1 MDMKRVLLSFVVLL
15 MCSALAL
22 GQNVNK
28 IYMPESIG
36 DVRQEVVIPDVAG
49 YKVLK
54 CDFHIHTVFSDG
66 DVWPTYRVTEA
77 WKDGLD
83 VISIT
88 DHIEYLPHKKYI
100 SGDFNTPYEIA
111 KPTADKF
118 GLILVRG
125 TEITRKQGV
134 IGHFNALFIE
144 DANLIPDDD
153 PFVAIQNARKQ
164 DAFILFNHPGW
175 AVDTCLVTE
184 FQQRLFD
191 ADLIDGIEVVNHMEY
206 YPRVV
211 SWCIDKNLPMFANS
225 DEHGIISEDYAT
237 VGYGTDGLDGRFVR
251 FRPMTLVLAQ
261 EKSQEAVKE
270 ALLEG
275 RTIAYTD
282 NKFMSTEEYLVALFD
297 ACVEVEMSLQGD
309 KKNTY
314 TCTNKSSFPF
324 VFEVNGGGQKTLP
337 PFSTITFSVPSRMA
351 PVLTILNMW
360 CYEDRHPVVRR

>member
-1 MDMKRVLLSFVVLL
+1 
-15 MCSALAL
+15 
-22 GQNVNK
+22 
-28 IYMPESIG
+28 
-36 DVRQEVVIPDVAG
+36 
-49 YKVLK
+49 
-54 CDFHIHTVFSDG
+54 
-66 DVWPTYRVTEA
+66 
-77 WKDGLD
+77 
-83 VISIT
+83 
-88 DHIEYLPHKKYI
+88 
-100 SGDFNTPYEIA
+100 
-111 KPTADKF
+111 
-118 GLILVRG
+118 
-125 TEITRKQGV
+125 
-134 IGHFNALFIE
+134 
-144 DANLIPDDD
+144 
-153 PFVAIQNARKQ
+153 
-164 DAFILFNHPGW
+164 
-175 AVDTCLVTE
+175 
-184 FQQRLFD
+184 
-191 ADLIDGIEVVNHMEY
+191 MEY

-237 VGYGTDGLDGRFVR
+237 VGYGTECLDGRFVR

-297 ACVEVEMSLQGD
+297 ACVEVQMSLQGD

-314 TCTNKSSFPF
+314 ICTNKSSFPF

-337 PFSTITFSVPSRMA
+337 PFSTITFSIPSRMA